1 MDSGLELRVA
11 EMKAESKPR
20 SSQERE
26 AARKAARFDALE
38 SKLEAIERLL
48 KDKIIQKT
56 REALEARGRA
66 HATSTGILVPQPLD
80 AAPADAAPAAAP
92 ASYFWAPAAA
102 PAVYFCIAA
111 AARA

>member
-11 EMKAESKPR
+11 EMKAESNPR
-20 SSQERE
+20 SSQKRE
-26 AARKAARFDALE
+26 TARFDALE

-48 KDKIIQKT
+48 KDKIIQKK
-56 REALEARGRA
+56 REALEAQGRA

-92 ASYFWAPAAA
+92 AA
-102 PAVYFCIAA
+102 YFCLTAA
-111 AARA
+111 LRA